1 MSYLSSNG
9 EIDTKK
15 YPFYRKIPIKHI
27 REKQEKMI
35 SDSFYEVVDVANTQK
50 EEVVEEIKYQNVVEQ
65 TQTNEEC
72 VVDSI
77 PSNKEIRTI
86 EENENIIKEQLKTI
100 NEQYNTIQYYS
111 NYIEQ
116 QVKAYNNNN
125 MAVQQQIMAVC
136 NNYSVMAAHEQQ
148 LYYLKK
154 QIQEKQYELEQLKD
168 ILETLH
174 QNMSLNGHMLA
185 TFNTMYSKPRTKRA
199 TKNSINT

>member
-1 MSYLSSNG
+1 MSFTNSND

-35 SDSFYEVVDVANTQK
+35 SDSFYEAVNTQK

-86 EENENIIKEQLKTI
+86 DENENIIKEQLKTI

-136 NNYSVMAAHEQQ
+136 NNYSVMANYEQQ

-185 TFNTMYSKPRTKRA
+185 TFNTMYNHKRTKKGN
-199 TKNSINT
+199 KNSINT